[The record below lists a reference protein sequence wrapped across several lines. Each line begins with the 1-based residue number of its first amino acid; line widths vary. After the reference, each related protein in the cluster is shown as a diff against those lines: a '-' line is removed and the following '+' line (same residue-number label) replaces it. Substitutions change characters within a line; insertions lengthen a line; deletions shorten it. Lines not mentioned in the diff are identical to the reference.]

1 MFIKFKE
8 KVCDIRFKETLR
20 NKGLG
25 TEQRDNP
32 FGTIVLRFQ
41 AFVNP
46 LMFPII

>member
-1 MFIKFKE
+1 MLIKFKE
-8 KVCDIRFKETLR
+8 KVCDVRFKETLQ

-32 FGTIVLRFQ
+32 FGAIVLRFQ

-46 LMFPII
+46 LMFPVI